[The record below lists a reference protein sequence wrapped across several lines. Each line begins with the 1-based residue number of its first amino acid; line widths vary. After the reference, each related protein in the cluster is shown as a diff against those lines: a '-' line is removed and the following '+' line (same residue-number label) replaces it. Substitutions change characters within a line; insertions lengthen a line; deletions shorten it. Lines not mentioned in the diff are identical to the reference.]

1 MGILGGHEPECSPA
15 RLTTGRSARSPFGVP
30 TLRRAGIAAAL
41 AALPVAAAYRFALV
55 YRVRAGYPRRH
66 PPAWTPESVGLA
78 YEDTVVASDDG
89 LRRPAWFIPAGP
101 EPGPAVVIVHGWES
115 ARDRMIPHA
124 QFLHAAGL
132 HVLLFDVR
140 AHGANGPDPLPISAG
155 EFGAD
160 ARAGVRA
167 LRSRPEVT
175 RAAVMG
181 HSMGAAGALIAGAD
195 EPGVDAV
202 VALSAPADPYRLTRQ
217 TFRLARLPIPD
228 PVAWPLAWLTTRV
241 YLRPRGHTV
250 SGVSASRAIRDIREP
265 VLLVHGT
272 DDAVVPVG
280 HLDRLARLRRKAR
293 PDAVTET
300 LVVDGGQH
308 SWLYEFA
315 EVRAAV
321 AGFLARVL
329 GGPLDPAEAAA
340 RAVGVDAV
348 RLPDPERLSVLVEEP
363 GGVRSLARVF
373 RRAAPPAGGP
383 APAPIPEPDP
393 EVTR

>member
-1 MGILGGHEPECSPA
+1 M
-15 RLTTGRSARSPFGVP
+15 P

-55 YRVRAGYPRRH
+55 YRVRAGYPKRH
-66 PPAWTPESVGLA
+66 PPAWTPDAVDLA
-78 YEDTVVASDDG
+78 YSTAKVASEDG

-101 EPGPAVVIVHGWES
+101 EPGPGVVIVHGWES
-115 ARDRMIPHA
+115 ARDRMLPHA
-124 QFLHAAGL
+124 RFLHAAGF

-155 EFGAD
+155 EFGSD
-160 ARAGVRA
+160 ARAGIRA

-202 VALSAPADPYRLTRQ
+202 VAISAPADPYRLTRQ
-217 TFRLARLPIPD
+217 TFRLARLPLPD

-250 SGVSASRAIRDIREP
+250 AEVSASRAIRDIGEP
-265 VLLVHGT
+265 VLLIHGT

-300 LVVDGGQH
+300 LVVEGGQH
-308 SWLYEFA
+308 SWLYEFG

-321 AGFLARVL
+321 AGFLARAL
-329 GGPLDPAEAAA
+329 GGPLDPEEAAA
-340 RAVGVDAV
+340 RAVAVDAV
-348 RLPDPERLSVLVEEP
+348 RLPDAERLSALVAEP

-373 RRAAPPAGGP
+373 RRTVPPDGAQAGETPGDPVAPDL
-383 APAPIPEPDP
+383 APDDPDARVPLASSEPEIP
-393 EVTR
+393 R